1 MWPRGSVGCAC
12 LLLAPLVDL
21 RVCMAQTAAA
31 HPHSLRV
38 ARVPHLW
45 RQPHHRL
52 SRMLRMLQFAPW
64 CARAAWMCLCV
75 LFCGVQA
82 QGAGAGLICAVAATH
97 ATELVQWMMRKH
109 CY

>member
-1 MWPRGSVGCAC
+1 
-12 LLLAPLVDL
+12 
-21 RVCMAQTAAA
+21 
-31 HPHSLRV
+31 
-38 ARVPHLW
+38 
-45 RQPHHRL
+45 
-52 SRMLRMLQFAPW
+52 MLRMLQFAPW